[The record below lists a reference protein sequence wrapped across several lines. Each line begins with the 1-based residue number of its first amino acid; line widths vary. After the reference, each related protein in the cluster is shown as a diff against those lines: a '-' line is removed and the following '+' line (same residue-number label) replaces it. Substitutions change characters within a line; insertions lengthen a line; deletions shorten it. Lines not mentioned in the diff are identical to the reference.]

1 MEYMRGDQKEAFDEG
16 EPLQLQEAGPVV
28 GQQYCTQK
36 AAQFRLENAIFTKDW
51 TITNSNG
58 DVVFR
63 VQGNLVDWYKAKREL
78 VDFEGK
84 PVVLME
90 EKVSSCCHHKSK
102 LCSEIWSVR
111 ARLT

>member
-1 MEYMRGDQKEAFDEG
+1 MEYMKGDQAEAIDEG
-16 EPLQLQEAGPVV
+16 EPFQLQEAGPVV

-51 TITNSNG
+51 TITNSSG

-63 VQGNLVDWYKAKREL
+63 VQGNLVDWCKSKREL
-78 VDFEGK
+78 VDVEGK

-90 EKVSSCCHHKSK
+90 EKVSSCHHK
-102 LCSEIWSVR
+102 I
-111 ARLT
+111 

>member
-1 MEYMRGDQKEAFDEG
+1 MEYVRGDQQEAIDEG
-16 EPLQLQEAGPVV
+16 EPLQLQEAGSVV

-63 VQGNLVDWYKAKREL
+63 VQGNLVDWFKAKREL
-78 VDFEGK
+78 VDSEGK

-90 EKVSSCCHHKSK
+90 EKVSSSCHHKS
-102 LCSEIWSVR
+102 LRYVSYV
-111 ARLT
+111 